1 MNLIELFLKFPSS
14 VYRFKVK
21 RYLSIFDKKPFAM
34 KKLLL
39 LSLTILLFSCGDSDS
54 NSSNNV
60 SINPPSWIQGVWVDE
75 DNLSIG
81 QRIGYEFKVDDICEV
96 FYNSA
101 NCNKEILAG
110 FSNNE
115 VLFVDVQ
122 EEISANRYAIDIT
135 IQSSTTSYIFEKIDN
150 NHIMQKGVGGQVIDN
165 VLTRE

>member
-1 MNLIELFLKFPSS
+1 
-14 VYRFKVK
+14 
-21 RYLSIFDKKPFAM
+21 M

-39 LSLTILLFSCGDSDS
+39 LSLTILLFSCEESNS

-75 DNLSIG
+75 ELLAIG
-81 QRIGYEFKVDDICEV
+81 LRNGYEFKVDDLCQVIS
-96 FYNSA
+96 NSA
-101 NCNKEILAG
+101 LCNKEILAI
-110 FSNNE
+110 NE
-115 VLFVDVQ
+115 GNGLFADVQ

-150 NHIMQKGVGGQVIDN
+150 NNIIQKGIGGLVIDN

>member
-1 MNLIELFLKFPSS
+1 
-14 VYRFKVK
+14 
-21 RYLSIFDKKPFAM
+21 M

-39 LSLTILLFSCGDSDS
+39 LLLTVLLFSCGESNS

-75 DNLSIG
+75 ELLAIG
-81 QRIGYEFKVDDICEV
+81 LRSGYEFKIDDLCQIISS
-96 FYNSA
+96 SA
-101 NCNKEILAG
+101 NCNKEILAT
-110 FSNNE
+110 FTNNE
-115 VLFVDVQ
+115 NGLFADVQ

-150 NHIMQKGVGGQVIDN
+150 NNIIQKSFGALVIDN

>member
-1 MNLIELFLKFPSS
+1 
-14 VYRFKVK
+14 
-21 RYLSIFDKKPFAM
+21 M

-39 LSLTILLFSCGDSDS
+39 LLLTVLLFSCGESNS

-75 DNLSIG
+75 ELLAIG
-81 QRIGYEFKVDDICEV
+81 LRNGYEFKVDDLCQVIS
-96 FYNSA
+96 NSA
-101 NCNKEILAG
+101 LCNKEILAT
-110 FSNNE
+110 FTNNE
-115 VLFVDVQ
+115 NGLFADVQ

-150 NHIMQKGVGGQVIDN
+150 NNIIQKGIGGLVIDN

>member
-1 MNLIELFLKFPSS
+1 
-14 VYRFKVK
+14 
-21 RYLSIFDKKPFAM
+21 M

-39 LSLTILLFSCGDSDS
+39 LTSLTILLFSCGESNS

-60 SINPPSWIQGVWVDE
+60 SINPPSWIQGVWVDDE
-75 DNLSIG
+75 LLTLGVRS
-81 QRIGYEFKVDDICEV
+81 GYEFKVDDLCQVI
-96 FYNSA
+96 NNNA

-115 VLFVDVQ
+115 VLFADVQ

-150 NHIMQKGVGGQVIDN
+150 NHIMQKGVGGQVGDN
-165 VLTRE
+165 ILTKE